1 MKTIAKMMNTDIIQQ
16 SVALGEK
23 LGHVFVATADAG
35 GLPHLAAAGLMRYIS
50 GKHVE
55 IAAWFCP
62 GTLANLQH
70 NRKISLTV
78 WDARED
84 LGYQLL
90 GKVEEIEEG
99 AVMNGYTPKVEGE
112 SSMPQFE
119 RKLQVHVDKVIAF
132 SHAPHSDVEK

>member
-1 MKTIAKMMNTDIIQQ
+1 MRLWK
-16 SVALGEK
+16 ALGSEVVSMTPQ
-23 LGHVFVATADAG
+23 LHDRLVARISHV
-35 GLPHLAAAGLMRYIS
+35 PHLAAAGRMRYIS
-50 GKHVE
+50 GKRVE

-112 SSMPQFE
+112 SPMPQFE